1 MALDGVA
8 ILLLTMYIVMTVAFI
23 GLFAF
28 MLLRIKAERAEF
40 DRRLQQIVS
49 DNDLVEVSES
59 VYRQGQATEAAPSQA
74 ERQA

>member
-49 DNDLVEVSES
+49 DNDLVEVFES

>member
-1 MALDGVA
+1 MAFDGIT

-23 GLFAF
+23 GLFTF

-40 DRRLQQIVS
+40 DRRLQHIVS

-59 VYRQGQATEAAPSQA
+59 VYRQGQATEAVPSQA